1 MFIYGL
7 TDISIQLD
15 MDEYLLYN
23 LDNDSVEILDDEFID
38 LRLPFYN
45 KLKEKLEKFYNSYKE
60 NRTSIQQSKIKI
72 DVEALGQ
79 FCTIFRFYIIS
90 LLQST
95 FQLKKLDKNVFQ
107 YNSSLGV
114 INDRVDLEYIWKLSE
129 TQTFGNERFVF

>member
-1 MFIYGL
+1 
-7 TDISIQLD
+7 

>member
-1 MFIYGL
+1 MFPYELSGHIQSLVYVSKGDDLSIPTGMFIYGL

-60 NRTSIQQSKIKI
+60 NRTSIQ
-72 DVEALGQ
+72 
-79 FCTIFRFYIIS
+79 
-90 LLQST
+90 
-95 FQLKKLDKNVFQ
+95 
-107 YNSSLGV
+107 
-114 INDRVDLEYIWKLSE
+114 
-129 TQTFGNERFVF
+129 